1 MKYGITKKQVKGTTH
16 TFTYLESGSPTTPT
30 IICVHGFSSSKDSYL
45 GVYKHMPKKYNVVS
59 LDLPGHGETP
69 RVATDI
75 SISNFVEDLNEVCI
89 LKTLCF
95 LYESTV

>member
-59 LDLPGHGETP
+59 LDLPGHGETS